1 MDVLAAS
8 NTLRLNINVLD
19 YGILAV
25 YFALVITIGFLAR
38 RAIATSED
46 FFLSGRALPAWVTG
60 IAFVSANLGALEILG
75 MAANGAQYGMSTV
88 HFYWIGAVPAMVFLG
103 LVMMP
108 FYYGS
113 GVRSVP
119 EYLRRRFN
127 RPTHLF
133 NALTFAIS
141 SVLIAGVNL
150 YALGLVLE
158 GALGWPLWASIIVSA
173 FFVLAYIT
181 LGGLSGAIYNEVLQF
196 FIIIAGL
203 IPIVIV
209 GLHSVGGWSGLE
221 AAVAKTDLGAKSF
234 QTWQG
239 TGIPWTNTLGD
250 WVGIVFGLGF
260 VQSFGYWTTNFAEV
274 QRALSAKDMNAAQR
288 TPLIGSF
295 PKIFIP
301 FLTIIPGLLA
311 LAIIPKLGKSLALP
325 YNDAIPLMMNHFLP
339 IGVLGVAM
347 AGLLAAFM
355 AGMAANVSSFNTV
368 FTYDIWQQYVRTDR
382 PDGYYLRV
390 GRIVTVVG
398 VLIGIVTAFIA
409 SGYGNI
415 MIYIQMLF
423 SFFNAP
429 LFATFIIAMFWRRVS
444 PMSGIAGLAAGT
456 VGAAIMHFW
465 GYYLPYFYPGG
476 VIDPARA
483 TINAQMVNF
492 YSALLAFL
500 LDAVVTVI
508 VTYMGKPKP
517 IGELAGLVW
526 GIPAPSAPDLSKL
539 PKPQWWQSPK
549 QAVRPPG
556 AHRGP
561 VHPLR
566 RRPDDPG
573 HPGIEDGAGEG
584 SRNQHQPVDGPG
596 HAGARRVLP
605 LLVAAA
611 SSSP

>member
-1 MDVLAAS
+1 VNLLAAS
-8 NTLRLNINVLD
+8 NVLADANTLRLNINALD
-19 YGILAV
+19 YGILGV

-60 IAFVSANLGALEILG
+60 IAFISANLGAIEILG

-88 HFYWIGAVPAMVFLG
+88 HWYWIGAVPAMVFLG

-133 NALTFAIS
+133 NAVTFALA

-150 YALGLVLE
+150 YALGFVLE
-158 GALGWPLWASIIVSA
+158 ATLGWPLWAAIIVSA

-209 GLHSVGGWSGLE
+209 GLHSVGGWSGLQ
-221 AAVAKTDLGAKSF
+221 AAVAKTDLGAKAF

-339 IGVLGVAM
+339 NGVLGVAM

-368 FTYDIWQQYVRTDR
+368 FTYDIWQQYVRRDR

-398 VLIGIVTAFIA
+398 VLIGIGTAFIA
-409 SGYGNI
+409 SGYSNI

-483 TINAQMVNF
+483 TVNAQMVNF

-500 LDAVVTVI
+500 LDALVTVI
-508 VTYMGKPKP
+508 VTLMGKPKP
-517 IGELAGLVW
+517 IEELAGLVW
-526 GIPAPSAPDLSKL
+526 GIPDPSAPDLSKL
-539 PKPQWWQSPK
+539 PKPLWWQSPK
-549 QAVRPPG
+549 LLGFG
-556 AHRGP
+556 ALGFT
-561 VHPLR
+561 
-566 RRPDDPG
+566 
-573 HPGIEDGAGEG
+573 
-584 SRNQHQPVDGPG
+584 
-596 HAGARRVLP
+596 
-605 LLVAAA
+605 AAL
-611 SSSP
+611 SIIFL